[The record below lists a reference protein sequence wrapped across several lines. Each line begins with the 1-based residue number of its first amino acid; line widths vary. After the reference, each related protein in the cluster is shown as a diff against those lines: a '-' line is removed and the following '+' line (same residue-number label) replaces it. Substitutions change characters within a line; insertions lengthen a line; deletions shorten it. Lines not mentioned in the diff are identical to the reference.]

1 MRFMIAMI
9 VGKTEDNNK
18 LVEVFNKS
26 DKNANYANLCV
37 AEIPTVWR
45 LFPQK
50 PGTLHTESEGQDD
63 KGKNKNKLTN

>member
-1 MRFMIAMI
+1 MRFIIAMI

-37 AEIPTVWR
+37 AEIKT
-45 LFPQK
+45 FPSK
-50 PGTLHTESEGQDD
+50 TR
-63 KGKNKNKLTN
+63 NIARRV